1 MNLVKKTNNIFTLE
15 TELEQ
20 ENEISEIGDIF
31 EYSSVE
37 KDEVIEVVNLMLSY
51 VVQDIGGSVR
61 ENLLNAVNNALVYQN
76 VGTEVSFDI
85 LLPYLSDFDEAHLS
99 YVLSFLGFSGKKE
112 YRSILEKYL
121 IYDDE
126 EIKEAAQEALCEI
139 DFRIKK
145 MNCN

>member
-1 MNLVKKTNNIFTLE
+1 MNLVEKTNKIFTLE

-37 KDEVIEVVNLMLSY
+37 KDEVIEVVNSMLSF
-51 VVQDIGGSVR
+51 VVQDIGSSVR
-61 ENLLNAVNNALVYQN
+61 ENLLNTVNNALVYQN

-85 LLPYLSDFDEAHLS
+85 LLPYFSDFSEAHLS
-99 YVLSFLGFSGKKE
+99 YVLSFLGFSGKQE
-112 YRSILEKYL
+112 YKPLLEKYL

-145 MNCN
+145 KEL